1 MFSVFLRV
9 PEKNKMTDTL
19 ETKREQLYALLREL
33 GSVVVAYSGGVDSS
47 YLLAA
52 SLEVLGADRVLAVTA
67 DSPTYP
73 AAEREEAAQLARQ
86 LGVEQRVI
94 YTAELDDP
102 RFASNPPDRCYFCK
116 GHLFQDLTAI
126 AQEAALRAVVYGA
139 TLDDLG
145 DHRPGMRAAK
155 ESGARAPLIEAQ
167 LTKADVRAL
176 SRQLDLPTWD
186 KPAQA
191 CLASRF
197 PYYATITA
205 EALGR
210 VEQAERLLRQEVG
223 LRQVRVRHHDTVARL
238 EIELTD
244 LPRLLDEETRRRVV
258 AGLKALDYIYVTVD
272 LEGFR
277 SGSMNAVLPLP

>member
-1 MFSVFLRV
+1 
-9 PEKNKMTDTL
+9 MTDPL
-19 ETKREQLYALLREL
+19 DAKRERLYISLKEL
-33 GSVVVAYSGGVDSS
+33 DSVVVAYSGGVDST

-52 SLEVLGADRVLAVTA
+52 SLAALGPEQVLAVTA

-73 AAEREEAAQLARQ
+73 ADEREEAAQLAQQ
-86 LGVEQRVI
+86 LGARQRLI
-94 YTAELDDP
+94 YTTEIDDP
-102 RFASNPPDRCYFCK
+102 RFAKNPPERCYFCK

-126 AQEAALRAVVYGA
+126 AQEAGLRAVVYGA

-155 ESGARAPLIEAQ
+155 EAGARAPLIEAQ
-167 LTKADVRAL
+167 LTKEDVRAL

-210 VEQAERLLRQEVG
+210 IERAEHLLRREFG

-244 LPRLLDEETRRRVV
+244 LPRLLDEETRRRVA
-258 AGLKALDYIYVTVD
+258 AGLKALDYTYITVD

-277 SGSMNAVLPLP
+277 SGSMNEVLA